1 MSLTGLGGRLFSSPR
16 LPEEEALSL
25 PRPQVGVVPLPEDWG
40 HDAPRDVLVT
50 VRKSWNWREIG
61 ANVAEISGIS
71 AISGGFW
78 LYQPSLGLIS
88 GGIGLILVGL
98 SVSSG

>member
-25 PRPQVGVVPLPEDWG
+25 PRPDVASWVPDHVPDVVSESPAVG
-40 HDAPRDVLVT
+40 R
-50 VRKSWNWREIG
+50 SWDWREIG
-61 ANVAEISGIS
+61 ANLAEISGIS
-71 AISGGFW
+71 AISAGFW
-78 LYQPSLGLIS
+78 LYEPSLGLIS

>member
-40 HDAPRDVLVT
+40 APRDVLVT

>member
-25 PRPQVGVVPLPEDWG
+25 PRPDVASWVPENVPDVVSEPVAVGRVWD
-40 HDAPRDVLVT
+40 
-50 VRKSWNWREIG
+50 WREIG